1 MYRDSVPGGWK
12 IFLATLFAVVAAFTI
27 MAGAGA
33 GRADA
38 AETIT
43 DYRYTSEPGDYIGS
57 GGRGAFTSANS
68 TISISGTNA
77 YLTVNITNGN
87 ERWSVDLAAPRGE
100 KLRPGK
106 HYDAERAAFRTG
118 LAPGLDVS
126 GNGRGCNEVWGQF
139 SIRQISADSTG
150 KVTML
155 EATFIQHCESARAP
169 ALKGTVRFNAR
180 PLTYSFTSD
189 AGDWIGGGISK
200 QYFGDTT
207 TFSLQGDDTSVSYSV
222 SGRRDDW
229 NIDIR
234 PPTGQRLQPGTYDT
248 ARFAG
253 TSVAGLDV
261 SGNGRG
267 CNASRGRLTIRTI
280 TFNTQGTITSLN
292 ASFIQ
297 RCDGDSAALRG
308 TIRHFA

>member
-139 SIRQISADSTG
+139 SIRQNSADSTG

-169 ALKGTVRFNAR
+169 RAEGHGQVQRSASHLLLHQRRWRLDRGRYLQTVFWRHHDVL
-180 PLTYSFTSD
+180 PP
-189 AGDWIGGGISK
+189 
-200 QYFGDTT
+200 
-207 TFSLQGDDTSVSYSV
+207 
-222 SGRRDDW
+222 GRRH
-229 NIDIR
+229 
-234 PPTGQRLQPGTYDT
+234 QR
-248 ARFAG
+248 
-253 TSVAGLDV
+253 
-261 SGNGRG
+261 
-267 CNASRGRLTIRTI
+267 
-280 TFNTQGTITSLN
+280 
-292 ASFIQ
+292 
-297 RCDGDSAALRG
+297 
-308 TIRHFA
+308 